1 MAYVKPESAL
11 VQAADA
17 LLNRHAAGPEGTC
30 ASCGNPHPCTTA
42 RHAAEVRA
50 AAGLAETIG
59 GSFAQVTGT
68 PGGSR
73 PAVEL
78 SKPSATPVAVG

>member
-17 LLNRHAAGPEGTC
+17 LLSRHTAGREGAC
-30 ASCGNPHPCTTA
+30 ASCGQPHPCSTA

-50 AAGLAETIG
+50 AAGLAEAIS
-59 GSFAQVTGT
+59 GSFAQVTGS
-68 PGGSR
+68 PGGGR